1 MSGAVVDK
9 GSLRKYL
16 PYLITGLRH
25 GIQVCP
31 CGGLERSEMLWFCA
45 YWPAFGNRAVGL
57 GHLRTGSIDRAIRSI
72 DRPFVFF
79 DYIHYITLGSDLPH
93 LVLS

>member
-25 GIQVCP
+25 GIQV
-31 CGGLERSEMLWFCA
+31 RV
-45 YWPAFGNRAVGL
+45 AVWDV
-57 GHLRTGSIDRAIRSI
+57 RI
-72 DRPFVFF
+72 FVFAP
-79 DYIHYITLGSDLPH
+79 LRREGSTYTRRYFG
-93 LVLS
+93 V